1 MPPKI
6 FLRSLDESDLART
19 LRWHND
25 PALYASL
32 GDCFRFVSTTA
43 EAEWLRRKTS
53 FAPDE
58 VNLAICLRARAEH
71 IGNIYLREINWV
83 ARKAALHIFLGAK
96 EHRGRGLGAQAVHLI
111 LRHAFLD
118 LNLNRVGLEVLA
130 DNTAAI
136 KLYEKSG
143 FALDGRLRSAAF
155 KNGRSVDV
163 LTMGILAADFL
174 GGASG
179 KMKSPG
185 PA

>member
-1 MPPKI
+1 MPI
-6 FLRSLDESDLART
+6 EVFLGPQKQLDEGDIVFSLRHEDVNGDGNSLDFSYE
-19 LRWHND
+19 
-25 PALYASL
+25 
-32 GDCFRFVSTTA
+32 GDIIDSR
-43 EAEWLRRKTS
+43 L
-53 FAPDE
+53 
-58 VNLAICLRARAEH
+58 
-71 IGNIYLREINWV
+71 
-83 ARKAALHIFLGAK
+83 
-96 EHRGRGLGAQAVHLI
+96 
-111 LRHAFLD
+111 FLD